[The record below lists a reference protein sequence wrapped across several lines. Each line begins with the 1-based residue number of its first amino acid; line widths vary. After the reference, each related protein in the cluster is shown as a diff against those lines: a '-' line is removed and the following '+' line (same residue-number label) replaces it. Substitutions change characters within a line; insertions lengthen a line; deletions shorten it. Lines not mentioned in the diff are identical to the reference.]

1 MNNIPLTVYKAS
13 AGSGKTFTLAIE
25 YISLLVRN
33 PESYKSI
40 LAVTFTN
47 KATEEMKM
55 RIISQLY
62 GISRRLEDSNS
73 YLQKVMEKTGL
84 GEETVIE
91 RASIALSHLVH
102 NYNYFRVQTI
112 DAFFQSVMR
121 NLARELD
128 LTPNLRI
135 DLNDQQVEEMAVD
148 ELIDNLDQNPKVLK
162 WIREY
167 IANNIQDDRSWNVI
181 GDIKKFGKNIF
192 RDFYKKHVNELDE
205 LMKNDRFFT
214 EYTKT
219 LRLIRDGAKN
229 NIVEKAKAMV
239 TKLHE
244 YGLDDYDH
252 FPYGKKGSVLQ
263 YIKRVAAGNFDGSP
277 SSSRISDCIS
287 NPSKWASKN
296 SGCREELIRLAED
309 ELCEM
314 LQDLE
319 SCRMKGWRDYQSAV
333 LTLRYMNQLR
343 LLHAIAAI
351 VDDITKNANRFQL
364 SNTQTLLHQL
374 MKDTDSPFVFEK
386 IGAQL
391 RHMMIDEFQD
401 TSRIQW
407 ENFKVLLDNCMAQA
421 QSHNLIVGDVKQ
433 SIYRWRSGDWRLLN
447 DIEKE
452 FSAGQMKEEALK
464 TNFRSFEKIILFNN
478 AFFHEAVNVTAN
490 ELKNDGIEA
499 YDDLCKA
506 YKQDELEQRVHQ
518 QNGQGYISVRLL
530 PSTDYHDTVMNEL
543 LQTVENLHQEGVEW
557 KEMAILMRSN
567 KEIQE
572 VADLFMRERPDINI
586 ISDEAFR
593 LDASLAVNILIDAFR
608 LLAEPNDLLVKARLV
623 KAYNQQ
629 VLKNGKT
636 DTELLVGNSLDS
648 GLPDAFINGE
658 SLRTMPLMDLAD
670 YLFELFQLHELT
682 EQSAYVCAFYD
693 LLNDYLN
700 EHAAD
705 IGHFLAD
712 WDETF
717 HKNTIQS
724 DEHHGIRIISI
735 HKSKGLEFDYV
746 IIPMCDWTLEL
757 GNTIWAE
764 KKEQKP
770 YDQLPIIPVDFSK
783 NSMMGTVYEEDYKE
797 EHLQNVVDNMNLL
810 YVAFTRAS
818 KGLIVTGKRMSKK
831 RIKEK
836 TTSNN
841 RSEVLEE
848 VLPALTELLK
858 GATLT
863 GKDDEKAPM
872 KFEWGDLYATTHLKE
887 TAHEQP
893 KKNPFTAPMG
903 TQNIQIRTYPASV
916 EFRQSNKSKEFVK
929 GEDESPT
936 RSQTYIKLGNV
947 LHALFSTIRT
957 ADDIEPKLKELELEG
972 IIYDEQITA
981 DSLRKKLTTALS
993 DPRVKEWF
1001 SPQWTIYNECTILR
1015 RNSRNDEVEERRPDR
1030 VMYHNGKTIVVDFK
1044 FGVPQREHQDQ
1055 VRSYMSLLQQM
1066 GNEHVEGYLWYVLK
1080 NEIKE
1085 VK

>member
-1 MNNIPLTVYKAS
+1 MSTHPLTVYKAS

-62 GISRRLEDSNS
+62 GISRRLEDSKD
-73 YLQKVMEKTGL
+73 YLQKVIEKTGL
-84 GEETVIE
+84 SEEKVIE
-91 RASIALSHLVH
+91 RASIALSLLVH

-148 ELIDNLDQNPKVLK
+148 ELIDNLDRNPKVLN
-162 WIREY
+162 WVREY
-167 IANNIQDDRSWNVI
+167 IANNIQDDRSWNII

-192 RDFYKKHVNELDE
+192 RDFYKKHADELDE
-205 LMKNDRFFT
+205 LMKNDQFFT

-219 LRLIRDGAKN
+219 LRIRRDGVKN
-229 NIVEKAKAMV
+229 TIAEKAKAIIA
-239 TKLHE
+239 KLQEH
-244 YGLDDYDH
+244 GLYDYDN

-263 YIKRVAAGNFDGSP
+263 YINKVAGGSFDGSP

-287 NPSKWASKN
+287 NPDKWASKK
-296 SGCREELIRLAED
+296 SGCKEQLIQLASD
-309 ELCEM
+309 ELCGM
-314 LQDLE
+314 LQELE
-319 SCRMKGWRDYQSAV
+319 DCRMKGWRDYQSAV
-333 LTLRYMNQLR
+333 LTLRHLNQLR

-407 ENFKVLLDNCMAQA
+407 ENFKVLLDNCMAQV

-433 SIYRWRSGDWRLLN
+433 SIYRWRAGDWRLLN
-447 DIEKE
+447 DIDQE
-452 FSAGQMKEEALK
+452 FSAGQMKEEPLK
-464 TNFRSFEKIILFNN
+464 TNFRSYEKIIQFNN
-478 AFFHEAVNVTAN
+478 AFFQEAVNVTAN
-490 ELKNDGIEA
+490 ELKNDGIDDYE
-499 YDDLCKA
+499 DLCKA
-506 YKQDELEQRVHQ
+506 YKQDELEQRVRQ
-518 QNGQGYISVRLL
+518 QNGQGYISIKLF
-530 PSTDYHDTVMNEL
+530 PSADYHDTVMNEL
-543 LQTVENLHQEGVEW
+543 LQTVDTLHQEGVDW

-567 KEIQE
+567 KEIEE

-608 LLAEPNDLLVKARLV
+608 LLTDPDDLLVKARLV

-629 VLKNGKT
+629 VLENGKS

-670 YLFELFQLHELT
+670 YCYELFQLHKLT

-693 LLNDYLN
+693 LLNNYLN
-700 EHAAD
+700 DNVAD
-705 IGHFLAD
+705 ISHFLTD

-724 DEHHGIRIISI
+724 DEKNGIRIISI
-735 HKSKGLEFDYV
+735 HKSKGLEFDHV

-764 KKEQKP
+764 KKEESP
-770 YDQLPIIPVDFSK
+770 YDQLPIIPVDFAK
-783 NSMMGTVYEEDYKE
+783 NSMMGTVYEQDYKE

-818 KGLIVTGKRMSKK
+818 KSLIVTGRRMSKARLK
-831 RIKEK
+831 DK
-836 TTSNN
+836 TTSSN
-841 RSEVLEE
+841 RSEILEE
-848 VLPALTELLK
+848 ALPALVEKLN
-858 GATLT
+858 GATMT
-863 GKDDEKAPM
+863 GSKEEKAPIQ
-872 KFEWGDLYATTHLKE
+872 FEWGDLHATTQLVKTKKE
-887 TAHEQP
+887 QA

-903 TQNIQIRTYPASV
+903 MRNIQIRTYPTSV
-916 EFRQSNKSKEFVK
+916 EFRQSNKSQEFVR
-929 GEDESPT
+929 GEDEAPT
-936 RSQTYIKLGNV
+936 RSQSYIQLGNV

-957 ADDIEPKLKELELEG
+957 TADIEPKLKELELEG
-972 IIYDEQITA
+972 IIYDEHVTA
-981 DSLRKKLTTALS
+981 DSLREKLATALS
-993 DPRVKEWF
+993 DPRIKDWF
-1001 SPQWTIYNECTILR
+1001 SPRWTLYNECTILMR
-1015 RNSRNDEVEERRPDR
+1015 DAESGEVKEHRPDR
-1030 VMYHNGKTIVVDFK
+1030 VMYHDGKTIVVDFK
-1044 FGVPQREHQDQ
+1044 FGVPQREHWKQ
-1055 VRSYMSLLQQM
+1055 VGAYMSLLRQM
-1066 GNEHVEGYLWYVLK
+1066 GHEHVEGYLWYVLK

>member
-1 MNNIPLTVYKAS
+1 MSNIPLTVYKAS

-33 PESYKSI
+33 PESYKTI

-73 YLQKVMEKTGL
+73 YLQKVMEKTGMS
-84 GEETVIE
+84 EENVIE
-91 RASIALSHLVH
+91 RASIALSYLVH
-102 NYNYFRVQTI
+102 NYNYFRVETI
-112 DAFFQSVMR
+112 DAFFQSVLR

-135 DLNDQQVEEMAVD
+135 DLNDYQVEEMAVD

-167 IANNIQDDRSWNVI
+167 IAHNIQDDRSWNVI
-181 GDIKKFGKNIF
+181 GDIKKFGRNIF
-192 RDFYKKHVNELDE
+192 RDFYKKHADELDE

-214 EYTKT
+214 EYTKE
-219 LRLIRDGAKN
+219 LRLRRDAVKN
-229 NIVEKAKAMV
+229 SIVEKAKAII
-239 TKLHE
+239 TKIQEH
-244 YGLDDYDH
+244 GLDDYDN
-252 FPYGKKGSVLQ
+252 FLYGHKGCVLQ
-263 YIKRVAAGNFDGSP
+263 YIRKVAGGNFDGSP

-287 NPSKWASKN
+287 SPDKWANKKSECK
-296 SGCREELIRLAED
+296 EELIQLAAN
-309 ELCEM
+309 ELCAM
-314 LQDLE
+314 LQELE
-319 SCRMKGWRDYQSAV
+319 DCRIKGWRDYQSAV
-333 LTLRYMNQLR
+333 LTLNHLNQLR
-343 LLHAIAAI
+343 LLHAIAEI

-364 SNTQTLLHQL
+364 SNTQNLLHQL

-407 ENFKVLLDNCMAQA
+407 ENFKVLLDNCMAQSG
-421 QSHNLIVGDVKQ
+421 SHNLIVGDVKQ

-447 DIEKE
+447 DIDKE
-452 FSAGQMKEEALK
+452 FSSGQMKEEPLQ
-464 TNFRSFEKIILFNN
+464 TNYRSFEKIIQFNN
-478 AFFHEAVNVTAN
+478 AFFQEAVSVTAN
-490 ELKNDGIEA
+490 ELKNDGIDA
-499 YDDLCKA
+499 YEDLCKA
-506 YKQDELEQRVHQ
+506 YKKDELEQCVHQ
-518 QNGQGYISVRLL
+518 QNGQGYISVKLL
-530 PSTDYHDTVMNEL
+530 PSTDYHETVLSEL

-572 VADLFMRERPDINI
+572 VADLFMRERPNINI

-608 LLAEPNDLLVKARLV
+608 LLAEPDDQLVKARLV

-629 VLKNGKT
+629 VQKT
-636 DTELLVGNSLDS
+636 GETNTELLIDNSLDS
-648 GLPDAFINGE
+648 RLPDAFVNGE

-670 YLFELFQLHELT
+670 YLYELFQLHTLT

-700 EHAAD
+700 DHATD
-705 IGHFLAD
+705 ISHFLTD

-717 HKNTIQS
+717 HKNTIQC
-724 DEHHGIRIISI
+724 DEQNGIRIISI
-735 HKSKGLEFDYV
+735 HKSKGLEFDHV
-746 IIPMCDWTLEL
+746 IIPMCDWPLEL

-764 KKEQKP
+764 KKTQDP
-770 YDQLPIIPVDFSK
+770 YDKLPIIPVDFSQK
-783 NSMMGTVYEEDYKE
+783 KMMGTVYEEDYKE
-797 EHLQNVVDNMNLL
+797 EHLQNVVDNMNML

-818 KGLIVTGKRMSKK
+818 KSLIVTGKRMSKK

-836 TTSNN
+836 TTSYN
-841 RSEVLEE
+841 RSEILEE
-848 VLPALTELLK
+848 ALPALTELLE
-858 GATLT
+858 GTTLT
-863 GKDDEKAPM
+863 GMTDEKAPIQ
-872 KFEWGDLYATTHLKE
+872 FEWGDLHATTHLVKAGKE
-887 TAHEQP
+887 QQQ
-893 KKNPFTAPMG
+893 KNPFTAPMG
-903 TQNIQIRTYPASV
+903 IKTLQIRTYPASV
-916 EFRQSNKSKEFVK
+916 DFRQSNKSKEFVR
-929 GEDESPT
+929 GEDEVPT

-957 ADDIEPKLKELELEG
+957 TDDIEPKLKELELEG
-972 IIYDEQITA
+972 VIYDEHITA
-981 DSLRKKLTTALS
+981 DSLRKKLTAALS
-993 DPRVKEWF
+993 DPRVKDWF
-1001 SPQWTIYNECTILR
+1001 SPQWTLYNECTILVR
-1015 RNSRNDEVEERRPDR
+1015 DAQTGEVEERRPDR
-1030 VMYHNGKTIVVDFK
+1030 VMHHDGKTIVVDFK
-1044 FGVPQREHQDQ
+1044 FGVPQREHLDQ
-1055 VRSYMSLLQQM
+1055 VREYMSLLQQM
-1066 GNEHVEGYLWYVLK
+1066 GHEHVEGYLWYVLK